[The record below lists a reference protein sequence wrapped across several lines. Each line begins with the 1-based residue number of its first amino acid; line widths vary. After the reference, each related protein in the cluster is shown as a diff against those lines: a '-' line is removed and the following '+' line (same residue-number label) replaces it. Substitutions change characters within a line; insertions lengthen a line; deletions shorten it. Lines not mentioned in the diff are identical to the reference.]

1 MRTVGTAQC
10 IRLLPAHSAVV
21 GESHE
26 KLVLRNE
33 NYNYNKYIAG
43 PGIRYPA
50 RTGQA
55 GSRTVLIPHDS
66 VGTLNTCSR
75 INENAMMMTVQEYLS
90 RFTQSVLDFLE
101 QELPA
106 VGGASWWQKTVV
118 EKLTVQQAK
127 VAEQRQFSVLHD
139 FDLAALLNLLERN
152 WRAITDR
159 TPGLDYRRG
168 LNLIIELKNIRNHYA
183 HEPSSGT
190 EPGQQLR
197 DVDSITRLLRMLG
210 ADAALV
216 GQGEALHRD
225 LMVRMLG
232 LQGGP
237 AAAGRQDAAASGEPG
252 SGEEYGQ
259 APAASGTDLD
269 NPQNGVPVHWLRAG
283 TILEEDVLKKM
294 RSATY
299 VGIDF
304 GTSTSVASIATAG
317 PDGRG
322 LHTTPI
328 DIRQLDELGREIHS
342 PLVDTC
348 LAWHNR
354 KLLFGVGA
362 ARLRQELAGNETVW
376 TSFKMGLGIDLGPVY
391 NRTALPA
398 GKFEYTIEKP
408 QQAAAVFLKF
418 LCDGIR
424 EHVRTY
430 GLPAQIYYTVT
441 VPASFEANQ
450 RRDLFAAL
458 ASAGIPDNEIRLMDE
473 PNAAFLSYL
482 VDMES
487 RSSGARLVDALQA
500 RKRNVIVFD
509 FGAGTC
515 DISILEVSV
524 SRESILSRN
533 LGISKFWALGGD
545 DIDRAIVEQVLLPQL
560 CGGENVARYFF
571 TTTQLEQQVLPRL
584 KPVAETL
591 KIACCELAEQKGWKT
606 VADLKNAGTTVTT
619 KPGAPFS
626 IAGKE
631 WHIGEPR
638 ITMDQFAGIMAAFTG
653 QPGGPPGASKTI
665 DVLQP
670 IDNALEKVELTR
682 DDIDVVL
689 FIGGSCENPLIRHYV
704 SRHLGSRVE
713 SITPRDLRA
722 HVSQGAAL
730 YTLFTKG
737 AGIDPIRPITSE
749 TIYVMTAGERLEPVV
764 RACSPVP
771 SEGLLPEQLR
781 VIRAGQKIIELP
793 FFSGNASRPVGIVQ
807 LKAPA
812 GSQGFRE
819 GEYVSIRWSF
829 SREKILRVVAEA
841 NGVSQTGE
849 FQNPLANEE
858 MTEEVLR
865 MLKVR
870 QDFNESVL
878 KGKGRPTTAVTL
890 AYANAAKGAGSW
902 RLAAELLEV
911 VERLDGEADHSTM
924 ICYCYSMDGDTKS
937 SHKWSGIA
945 YERKPSAL
953 TAYNLALDKQRIRNM
968 AAYEQLMQECL
979 ERDPDYTAA
988 LVVYGRHLMAQGEAA
1003 GAVYLQRAF
1012 DIFRQEMEDAELDSA
1027 DIPRFRQAANALGKG
1042 SVLSAIEKFEKE
1054 TGPKKSSHG
1063 FRYENLAGSIGSSGN
1078 QNGPSGED

>member
-1 MRTVGTAQC
+1 M
-10 IRLLPAHSAVV
+10 
-21 GESHE
+21 
-26 KLVLRNE
+26 
-33 NYNYNKYIAG
+33 
-43 PGIRYPA
+43 
-50 RTGQA
+50 
-55 GSRTVLIPHDS
+55 
-66 VGTLNTCSR
+66 
-75 INENAMMMTVQEYLS
+75 
-90 RFTQSVLDFLE
+90 TQSVVDFLE
-101 QELPA
+101 KELPA
-106 VGGASWWQKTVV
+106 TGGASWWQKTVM
-118 EKLTVQQAK
+118 EKLTVQQTR
-127 VAEQRQFSVLHD
+127 VAEQRQFSVLRD

-152 WRAITDR
+152 WRAISDR
-159 TPGLDYRRG
+159 TLGLDYRRG

-183 HEPSSGT
+183 HEPTSGT
-190 EPGQQLR
+190 ELGQQLR
-197 DVDSITRLLRMLG
+197 DVDSIIRLLRVLG
-210 ADAALV
+210 ADAARI
-216 GQGEALHRD
+216 GQGEALHRE

-232 LQGGP
+232 LQNGQS
-237 AAAGRQDAAASGEPG
+237 AGDKQDAVESGETGP
-252 SGEEYGQ
+252 GEEGGTG
-259 APAASGTDLD
+259 PAASGADTDD
-269 NPQNGVPVHWLRAG
+269 PQTGVPVHWLRAG
-283 TILEEDVLKKM
+283 TILEEDVLRKM

-304 GTSTSVASIATAG
+304 GTSTSVASIAAVG
-317 PDGRG
+317 RDGRG
-322 LHTTPI
+322 LHTTAL

-376 TSFKMGLGIDLGPVY
+376 TSFKMGLGVDLGPVY
-391 NRTALPA
+391 SRTALPA
-398 GKFEYTIEKP
+398 GKFAYTIEKP
-408 QQAAAVFLKF
+408 QQAAAVFLGL

-424 EHVRTY
+424 EYVCKH

-458 ASAGIPDNEIRLMDE
+458 ASAGIPESEICLMDE

-487 RSSGARLVDALQA
+487 RSSGARLVDAVQA

-524 SRESILSRN
+524 SRESVLSRN

-560 CGGENVARYFF
+560 CGGENVAKYFF

-584 KPVAETL
+584 KSIAETL

-606 VADLKNAGTTVTT
+606 VEDLKNAGTTVTA
-619 KPGAPFS
+619 KPGMPFS

-638 ITMDQFAGIMAAFTG
+638 IRLDQFAGIMAAFAG
-653 QPGGPPGASKTI
+653 QPGSPPGASKII

-689 FIGGSCENPLIRHYV
+689 FIGGSCENPVIRHYV
-704 SRHLGSRVE
+704 SRHLGRNVE

-730 YTLFTKG
+730 YTLFTRG

-771 SEGLLPEQLR
+771 SEGLLQEQLR
-781 VIRAGQKIIELP
+781 VIRSGQKTVELP
-793 FFSGNASRPVGIVQ
+793 FFSGNASRPVGIMQ
-807 LKAPA
+807 LRAPA

-819 GEYVSIRWSF
+819 GEYVSIQWSV

-841 NGVSQTGE
+841 NGVRQTGE

-865 MLKVR
+865 MLKAR
-870 QDFNESVL
+870 QAFNTSVL
-878 KGKGRPTTAVTL
+878 EGKGRPAATVTL
-890 AYANAAKGAGSW
+890 AYANAAIAAGNW

-911 VERLDGEADHSTM
+911 VERLDSEADHSTT

-937 SHKWSGIA
+937 SHKWSETA
-945 YERKPSAL
+945 YERRPSAL
-953 TAYNLALDKQRIRNM
+953 TSYNLALDKHRIRNM
-968 AAYEQLMQECL
+968 PAYEQLMLECL
-979 ERDPDYTAA
+979 GHDPDYTAA
-988 LVVYGRHLMAQGEAA
+988 LVAYGRHLMAQGDPT
-1003 GAVYLQRAF
+1003 GAEYLQRAF
-1012 DIFRQEMEDAELDSA
+1012 DIFRQEMEDAELDST
-1027 DIPRFRQAANALGKG
+1027 DIPRFRLAANALGKE
-1042 SVLSAIEKFEKE
+1042 SVLSAIEKFEKR
-1054 TGPKKSSHG
+1054 TQPKKASRG
-1063 FRYENLAGSIGSSGN
+1063 FRYENLAGSISSPDN
-1078 QNGPSGED
+1078 QPGPSGEY